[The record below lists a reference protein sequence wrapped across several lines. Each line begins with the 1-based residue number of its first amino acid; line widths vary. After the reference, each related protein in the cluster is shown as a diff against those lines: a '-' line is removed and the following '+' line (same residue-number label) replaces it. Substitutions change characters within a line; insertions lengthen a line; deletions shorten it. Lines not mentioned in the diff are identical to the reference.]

1 MRFLTVQ
8 PDTIL
13 LAAETDRHLLAES
26 LLDHYYAGIHRLALS
41 ILQDRA
47 EADDVAQDTFI
58 TALRRID
65 SYDPGTNMRAWLSTI
80 AVNLSRD
87 RLRRQKIRLKWH
99 SLVPSKQPAPS
110 QHSHDLESRHILNEA
125 NTALWRSVN
134 ALDEKHRLPIILR
147 YSNGFSPREIAD
159 VLQIAEGTVHSHL
172 HYAYKKLAVALA
184 DSDAESLVME
194 LFNE

>member
-1 MRFLTVQ
+1 MQ

-13 LAAETDRHLLAES
+13 LAAETDRQLLAES

-65 SYDPGTNMRAWLSTI
+65 SYAPGTNMRAWLSTI

-87 RLRRQKIRLKWH
+87 RLRRQKIRRKWRELF
-99 SLVPSKQPAPS
+99 SSKLQESPHQS
-110 QHSHDLESRHILNEA
+110 RDLEARHIRREA
-125 NTALWRSVN
+125 NTFLWQTVN
-134 ALDEKHRLPIILR
+134 ELNEKHRLPIILR
-147 YSNGFSPREIAD
+147 YGNGFSPREIAD
-159 VLQIAEGTVHSHL
+159 VLQIAEGTVHSRL
-172 HYAYKKLAVALA
+172 HNASKKLATALV
-184 DSDAESLVME
+184 DSDAESLVLE